1 MKKWIICLL
10 FLFSNMAYS
19 KYQLPENK
27 LNLSFKNV
35 ELKDVF
41 EILGQ
46 AGNIHFIGHQH
57 LEGTTDLIAKD
68 VTWKQTFEM
77 VLRSHGLYFVQNGN
91 MIWVAPPH
99 VIKNNSQALWDSLN
113 QVEEHP
119 QQVAIEAFIVEVD
132 HRFSQELGVKLSLL
146 NKPNNLY
153 SDGIQ
158 SSLNANLKAGVKN
171 GLHPVTGSIT
181 VISKGAKQILQA
193 ELSALE
199 TNGKGKIISN
209 PRIVTTHQ
217 VSAVIEQGT
226 EIPYT
231 TTSKEGSKVHFR
243 KVNLRLAVI
252 PEIRPEY
259 IKLDVEISKD
269 SLGKQFGNGHAVNTR
284 ALKSSLMVEEGGTVM
299 IGGVFITVEREE
311 TIQVPFLGDLPM
323 IGRLFQHKE
332 KINDK
337 NELLIFLTP
346 TLIDHNGQN

>member
-1 MKKWIICLL
+1 MKLWLCCL
-10 FLFSNMAYS
+10 FLVVSNCALAVYH
-19 KYQLPENK
+19 LPENK
-27 LNLSFKNV
+27 LNLFFKNI

-41 EILGQ
+41 EILGK
-46 AGNIHFIGHQH
+46 AGNVHFIGHQH
-57 LEGTTDLIAKD
+57 LEGSTDLVAQD
-68 VTWKQTFEM
+68 VSWRQAFEM
-77 VLRSHGLYFVQNGN
+77 ILRSHGLYFVQNGN

-99 VIKNNSQALWDSLN
+99 VIKNSSQAQWDHFN
-113 QVEEHP
+113 HVEELP

-132 HRFSQELGVKLSLL
+132 HRFSQELGLKLNLL
-146 NKPNNLY
+146 NKAKNIADHSVQSQII
-153 SDGIQ
+153 SDLK
-158 SSLNANLKAGVKN
+158 SNAKN
-171 GLHPVTGSIT
+171 AAHPVTGSIT
-181 VISKGAKQILQA
+181 VISKNAKQILQA

-199 TNGKGKIISN
+199 TNGQGKIVSN

-231 TTSKEGSKVHFR
+231 TSSREGSKIHFR

-252 PEIRPEY
+252 PEIREDY

-269 SLGKQFGNGHAVNTR
+269 SLGKQFGNSHAINTR

-311 TIQVPFLGDLPM
+311 TMQVPLLGDIPIL
-323 IGRLFQHKE
+323 GHLFRHQE
-332 KINDK
+332 KVNDK

-346 TLIDHNGQN
+346 TLIDHTGQN

>member
-1 MKKWIICLL
+1 MNLRIFFVLL
-10 FLFSNMAYS
+10 GLCNPCFAKF
-19 KYQLPENK
+19 QLPENK
-27 LNLSFKNV
+27 LNLSFRNI

-46 AGNIHFIGHQH
+46 AGNIHFIGHQR
-57 LEGTTDLIAKD
+57 LEGTTDLVAQD

-99 VIKNNSQALWDSLN
+99 TIKNSGQAQWDQLN
-113 QVEEHP
+113 HEEESP

-132 HRFSQELGVKLSLL
+132 QRFSQELGIKLNLV
-146 NKPNNLY
+146 NKAKNPYADSVQSNIM
-153 SDGIQ
+153 SDLR
-158 SSLNANLKAGVKN
+158 SSIKKVSP
-171 GLHPVTGSIT
+171 PVSGAIT

-193 ELSALE
+193 ELNALE
-199 TNGKGKIISN
+199 STGQGKIISN

-231 TTSKEGSKVHFR
+231 TSSREGSKVHFR

-252 PEIRPEY
+252 PEILPNY

-269 SLGKQFGNGHAVNTR
+269 SLGKQFGNGHAINTR

-299 IGGVFITVEREE
+299 IGGVFITVDREDI
-311 TIQVPFLGDLPM
+311 IQVPILGDIPL
-323 IGRLFQHKE
+323 IGHFFQHKE
-332 KINDK
+332 KVSDK

-346 TLIDHNGQN
+346 TLIDYAGNN

>member
-1 MKKWIICLL
+1 MKKWALCIIYLISNL
-10 FLFSNMAYS
+10 AFS
-19 KYQLPENK
+19 KHHLPENK
-27 LNLSFKNV
+27 LNLSFKNI
-35 ELKDVF
+35 ELRDVF
-41 EILGQ
+41 EILGK

-57 LEGTTDLIAKD
+57 LEGTTNLIARD

-77 VLRSHGLYFVQNGN
+77 ILRSHGLYFVQNGN
-91 MIWVAPPH
+91 MIWIAPPH

-113 QVEEHP
+113 RVEEHP

-146 NKPNNLY
+146 NKPKNSY
-153 SDGIQ
+153 SDGVQ
-158 SSLNANLKAGVKN
+158 SSLSADLKAGVKN
-171 GLHPVTGSIT
+171 GLYPVTGSIT

-199 TNGKGKIISN
+199 TSGKGKIISN

-269 SLGKQFGNGHAVNTR
+269 SLGKQFGNAHSVNTR

-299 IGGVFITVEREE
+299 IGGVFITIEKEE
-311 TIQVPFLGDLPM
+311 TIQVPVLGDLPL
-323 IGRLFQHKE
+323 IGQLFRHKE
-332 KINDK
+332 KVNDK